1 MPDAMLD
8 QFRNATPEEFRPVIA
23 LEPEP
28 LRLMDRRVA
37 GSPCCNMAVMQHD
50 PDHIT
55 LTIRTLG
62 RDAKGGATSTMIS
75 IDRATLDLWA
85 ELLLRASEDA
95 ARPEPE
101 A

>member
-8 QFRNATPEEFRPVIA
+8 QYRNATPEEFRLA

-50 PDHIT
+50 PDSISI
-55 LTIRTLG
+55 TIRTLG
-62 RDAKGGATSTMIS
+62 RDAERGAISTMIS
-75 IDRATLDLWA
+75 IDRATLDAWA

-95 ARPEPE
+95 ARPEVG